1 MTNRLVILDR
11 DGVINQDSD
20 DYIKS
25 PAEWVPIPGS
35 IEAIARLSHAGFRVA
50 VASNQSGLA
59 RGLFTPATL
68 NAIHQRLRERV
79 EAQGG
84 RIEMIAFC
92 RHGPDDGC
100 DCRKPR
106 PGLLLEI
113 ADRFGIDLAG
123 VPFIGDSLGDIQAA
137 RAVGAQPWL
146 VRSGKGERTLAHL
159 REQGADDTLRDLPI
173 YPDLNAAANALIDT
187 SGSL

>member
-1 MTNRLVILDR
+1 MTDRLVILDR

-25 PAEWVPIPGS
+25 LDEWLPIPGS

-50 VASNQSGLA
+50 VATNQSGLA
-59 RGLFTPATL
+59 RGLFKLEML

-79 EAQGG
+79 EAEGG
-84 RIEMIAFC
+84 RIELIAFC
-92 RHGPDDGC
+92 PHGPDDGC

-113 ADRFGIDLAG
+113 AARFDVELAS

-137 RAVGAQPWL
+137 RAAGARPWL
-146 VRSGKGERTLAHL
+146 VRSGKGERTLERL
-159 REQGADDTLRDLPI
+159 REQGMDNESRDIPI
-173 YPDLNAAANALIDT
+173 YPDLNTAATALIDT
-187 SGSL
+187 LG

>member
-1 MTNRLVILDR
+1 MTDRLVILDR

-25 PAEWVPIPGS
+25 LDEWVPIPGS
-35 IEAIARLSHAGFRVA
+35 IEAIARLSRAGFRVA
-50 VASNQSGLA
+50 VATNQSGLA
-59 RGLFTPATL
+59 RGLFELETL

-79 EAQGG
+79 EAEGG

-92 RHGPDDGC
+92 PHGPDDSC

-113 ADRFGIDLAG
+113 AARFDVDLTD
-123 VPFIGDSLGDIQAA
+123 VPFIGDSLGDIRAA
-137 RAVGAQPWL
+137 RAAGAQPWL
-146 VRSGKGERTLAHL
+146 VRSGKGERTLERLH
-159 REQGADDTLRDLPI
+159 EQDTDEAPSDIPI
-173 YPDLNAAANALIDT
+173 YPDLNAAATALIDT
-187 SGSL
+187 LG

>member
-1 MTNRLVILDR
+1 MTDRLVILDR

-25 PAEWVPIPGS
+25 LDEWVPIPGS
-35 IEAIARLSHAGFRVA
+35 LEAIARLSHAGFRVA

-59 RGLFTPATL
+59 RGLFGLDTL
-68 NAIHQRLRERV
+68 NAIHQRLSERV
-79 EAQGG
+79 SALGG

-92 RHGPDDGC
+92 PHGPDDGC

-113 ADRFGIDLAG
+113 AARFDVELVD

-137 RAVGAQPWL
+137 CTAGALPWL
-146 VRSGKGERTLAHL
+146 VRSGKGERTLARL
-159 REQGADDTLRDLPI
+159 RKQGADDTLYDLPI
-173 YPDLNAAANALIDT
+173 YPDLNAAATALIDN